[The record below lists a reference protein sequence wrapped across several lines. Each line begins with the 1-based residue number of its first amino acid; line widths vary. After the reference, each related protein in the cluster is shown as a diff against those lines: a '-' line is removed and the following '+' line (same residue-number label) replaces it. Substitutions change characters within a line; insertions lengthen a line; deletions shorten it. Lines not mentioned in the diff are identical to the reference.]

1 MKKIFNVNG
10 NEVEFESIKAIIIE
24 SGEKYETDAIL
35 IHECKDEFS
44 NGDWIETCS
53 DFPEDEESAVSI
65 YENGDSS
72 LRYYDIDED
81 TGKYIIDLD

>member
-1 MKKIFNVNG
+1 M
-10 NEVEFESIKAIIIE
+10 
-24 SGEKYETDAIL
+24 
-35 IHECKDEFS
+35 IHDCKDEFS